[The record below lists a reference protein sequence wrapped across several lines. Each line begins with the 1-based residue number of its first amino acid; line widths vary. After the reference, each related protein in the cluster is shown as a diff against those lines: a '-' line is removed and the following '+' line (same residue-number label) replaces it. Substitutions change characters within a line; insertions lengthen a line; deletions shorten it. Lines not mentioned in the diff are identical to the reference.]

1 MKKTAPNVES
11 EIVSMIIEGKLSY
24 AQIFAQTGVAVSTIK
39 KIKNRNKTTISHAQE
54 LDITKLP
61 LDSLKMI
68 DTRILSELE
77 KSQRNEAALEE
88 LIESY
93 REGKISY
100 RQYMKHKREL
110 KVFTVSQLLAIANYA
125 KKRLQLLSK

>member
-1 MKKTAPNVES
+1 
-11 EIVSMIIEGKLSY
+11 MIIEGKLSY